1 MTVALATDGRILLAG
16 NCGVEDAEILVRHL
30 LVDAKATLD
39 WSACESAHTAVIQV
53 LLAAGA
59 KPVGGNRRDL
69 NVQRG
74 LTTRLATRGAP
85 GRYWRIWEKGRTRSI
100 PVLDDLGSQR

>member
-1 MTVALATDGRILLAG
+1 MTIALAADGRILLAG
-16 NCGVEDAEILVRHL
+16 DCGVEDAEILVRHL

-59 KPVGGNRRDL
+59 KPVGAPASKL
-69 NVQRG
+69 
-74 LTTRLATRGAP
+74 LAEHIGHVL
-85 GRYWRIWEKGRTRSI
+85 RIGTSKNSN
-100 PVLDDLGSQR
+100 